1 MTREEFGFRAQA
13 LYPFPLDRGPPAA
26 YLWSL
31 VHNQASMPLSSSS
44 KPPFADLPPAPKAAI
59 KPFSDTRHGVTRTD
73 DYAWLRADNWQQMFK
88 DTSIL
93 DPEIRTHLE
102 AENAYMD
109 AAMADTAALQKQ
121 LFAEMKGRIKE
132 DDSSVPM
139 KDGPFAYGSAF
150 VTGGEQ
156 PRYFRIPRDG
166 DPKDESLRVVLLDGD
181 KEAADKA
188 YFRLAGLD
196 HSNDHKLGL
205 WGYDDKGSEYYT
217 LRIRDLESGQ
227 DLSDVLDNT
236 AGGGVWAP
244 DGKSFFYTLQDENH
258 RPSKVFHH
266 ILGTPQAQD
275 RLVYEEQDPGF
286 FMGVGGSLLDD
297 FIYIDIHDH
306 ETSEYRLLSTRDLT
320 AEPVLV
326 AEREEGIEY
335 SMTEGGDVFFILT
348 NADDAKDFKIVE
360 APVTAPGREHWKD
373 VVPHTPG
380 RLILSHMAY
389 ARHLVWLER
398 REGLPVIMIRDRV
411 SGEEHA
417 IDFAEEAYS
426 LGLQGAAEYDT
437 DTIRFSYSSMTTPSQ
452 LYDYNM
458 ATRERVLLKTQEV
471 PSGHNAQDYI
481 TRRVFARSHDGVEVP
496 VTLLYGKDTVL
507 DGSAPCLLYGYGA
520 YGVTI
525 PAGFNTSCLS
535 LVDRGFVYAIAHIR
549 GGKDKG
555 FSWYEDGKMEKKVN
569 TFKDFIAAADHLV
582 AEGFTAYDKII
593 AEGGSAGGML
603 MGAVANMAP
612 EKFAG
617 IIAAVPFVDV
627 LNTMLDDTLPLTP
640 PEWPEWGNPIESEEE
655 YRWIAAYSPYDN
667 VGKKRY
673 PPILALSG
681 LTDPRVTYWEPTKWV
696 AKLREKAPDAGP
708 YLLKTNMAAGHG
720 GKSGRFQRLEEVA
733 FEYAFAVKMA
743 GKM

>member
-1 MTREEFGFRAQA
+1 MSVFKN
-13 LYPFPLDRGPPAA
+13 LPSPPAA
-26 YLWSL
+26 A
-31 VHNQASMPLSSSS
+31 Q
-44 KPPFADLPPAPKAAI
+44 KPVT
-59 KPFSDTRHGVTRTD
+59 DTRHGITRTD

-93 DPEIRTHLE
+93 DPEIRGYLE

-109 AAMADTAALQKQ
+109 AAMADTKELQGQ

-132 DDSSVPM
+132 DDSSIPM

-166 DPKDESLRVVLLDGD
+166 SPKDETIRDLLLDGD
-181 KEAADKA
+181 KEAVGKD
-188 YFRLAGLD
+188 YFRLSGID
-196 HSNDHKLGL
+196 HTTDHAFGI

-217 LRIRDLESGQ
+217 LRIRDLQTKQ
-227 DLSDVLDNT
+227 DLDDVLENT

-266 ILGTPQAQD
+266 IVGQPQSSD
-275 RLVYEEQDPGF
+275 RLVYEETDPGF

-297 FIYIDIHDH
+297 FIFIDIHDH
-306 ETSEYRLLSTRDLT
+306 ETSEYRLLSTRELT
-320 AEPVLV
+320 AEPQLV
-326 AEREEGIEY
+326 AEREEGVEY
-335 SMTEGGDVFFILT
+335 SMTEGGDVFYILT
-348 NADDAKDFKIVE
+348 NADGAKDFKIVE
-360 APVTAPGREHWKD
+360 SPVTAPGKANWKE
-373 VVPHTPG
+373 VVPHEPG
-380 RLILSHMAY
+380 RLILNHMAF

-398 REGLPVIMIRDRV
+398 REGLPVIMIRDRK
-411 SGEEHA
+411 SGEEHSIA
-417 IDFAEEAYS
+417 FAEEAYS
-426 LGLQGAAEYDT
+426 LGLQGAAEYET
-437 DTIRFSYSSMTTPSQ
+437 DVIRFSYSSMTTPSQ
-452 LYDYNM
+452 LFDYNM
-458 ATRERVLLKTQEV
+458 ATRERTLLKTQEV
-471 PSGHNAQDYI
+471 PSGHKPEDYV
-481 TRRVFARSHDGVEVP
+481 TRRVFAEAHDGEKVP
-496 VTLLYGKDTVL
+496 VTLLYRKDTKL

-520 YGVTI
+520 YGITI
-525 PAGFNTSCLS
+525 PAGFNTNCLS
-535 LVDRGFVYAIAHIR
+535 LADRGFVYAIAHIR

-569 TFKDFIAAADHLV
+569 TFKDFISAADHLV
-582 AEGFTAYDKII
+582 KEQFTSYDRII

-603 MGAVANMAP
+603 MGAIANMAP

-667 VGKKRY
+667 VEKKAY
-673 PPILALSG
+673 PPIIALSG
-681 LTDPRVTYWEPTKWV
+681 LTDPRVTYWEPTKWI
-696 AKLREKAPDAGP
+696 ARLRATAPEAGP
-708 YLLKTNMAAGHG
+708 FLLKTNMAAGHG
-720 GKSGRFQRLEEVA
+720 GKSGRFQRLEEIA
-733 FEYAFAVKMA
+733 FEYAYAIKVA

>member
-1 MTREEFGFRAQA
+1 MSVFRN
-13 LYPFPLDRGPPAA
+13 LPAA
-26 YLWSL
+26 PS
-31 VHNQASMPLSSSS
+31 VAQ
-44 KPPFADLPPAPKAAI
+44 KPV
-59 KPFSDTRHGVTRTD
+59 SDTRHGITRTD
-73 DYAWLRADNWQQMFK
+73 DYAWLRADNWQAMFK

-93 DPEIRTHLE
+93 DPEIRTYLE

-109 AAMADTAALQKQ
+109 AAMADTAELQKT

-132 DDSSVPM
+132 DDSSIPM

-166 DPKDESLRVVLLDGD
+166 DPKDEGLRELLLDGD
-181 KEAADKA
+181 MEATGKD
-188 YFRLAGLD
+188 YFRLSGID
-196 HSNDHKLGL
+196 HTTDHAFGI
-205 WGYDDKGSEYYT
+205 WGYDDKGSEYFT
-217 LRIRDLESGQ
+217 LRVRDLKTKQ
-227 DLSDVLDNT
+227 DLDDVLENT

-266 ILGTPQAQD
+266 IVGQPQSED
-275 RLVYEEQDPGF
+275 RLVYEETDPGF

-306 ETSEYRLLSTRDLT
+306 ETSEYRLLSTKDLT
-320 AEPVLV
+320 AEPQLV
-326 AEREEGIEY
+326 AEREEGVEY
-335 SMTEGGDVFFILT
+335 SMTEGGDVFYILT
-348 NADDAKDFKIVE
+348 NADGAKDFKIVE
-360 APVTAPGREHWKD
+360 APVSAPGKANWKEL
-373 VVPHTPG
+373 VPHEPG
-380 RLILSHMAY
+380 RLILNHMAF

-398 REGLPVIMIRDRV
+398 REGLPVIMIRDRK
-411 SGEEHA
+411 SGEEHSIA
-417 IDFAEEAYS
+417 FAEEAYS

-437 DTIRFSYSSMTTPSQ
+437 DVIRFSYSSMTTPSQ
-452 LYDYNM
+452 LFDYNM
-458 ATRERVLLKTQEV
+458 ATRERTLLKTQEV
-471 PSGHNAQDYI
+471 PSGHNPEDYV
-481 TRRVFARSHDGVEVP
+481 TRRVFAEAHDGEKVP
-496 VTLLYGKDTVL
+496 VTLLYRKDTKL

-520 YGVTI
+520 YGITI
-525 PAGFNTSCLS
+525 PAGFNTNCLS
-535 LVDRGFVYAIAHIR
+535 LADRGFVYAIAHIR

-569 TFKDFIAAADHLV
+569 TFKDFISAADHLV
-582 AEGFTAYDKII
+582 KEKFTSFDRII

-667 VGKKRY
+667 VEKKPY
-673 PPILALSG
+673 PPIIALSG
-681 LTDPRVTYWEPTKWV
+681 LTDPRVTYWEPTKWI
-696 AKLREKAPDAGP
+696 AKLRAIAPEAGP
-708 YLLKTNMAAGHG
+708 FLLKTNMAAGHG
-720 GKSGRFQRLEEVA
+720 GKSGRFQRLEEIA
-733 FEYAFAVKMA
+733 FEYAYAIKVA

>member
-1 MTREEFGFRAQA
+1 MF
-13 LYPFPLDRGPPAA
+13 PFPEGFPLSVFKNLPSPPAVA
-26 YLWSL
+26 K
-31 VHNQASMPLSSSS
+31 
-44 KPPFADLPPAPKAAI
+44 KPV
-59 KPFSDTRHGVTRTD
+59 SDTRHGITRTD

-93 DPEIRTHLE
+93 DPEIRSYLE
-102 AENAYMD
+102 AENGYME
-109 AAMADTAALQKQ
+109 AAMADTKELQGQ

-132 DDSSVPM
+132 DDSSIPM

-166 DPKDESLRVVLLDGD
+166 SPKDETIRDLLLDGD
-181 KEAADKA
+181 KEAVGKD
-188 YFRLAGLD
+188 YFRLSGIDHTTD
-196 HSNDHKLGL
+196 HSFGI

-217 LRIRDLESGQ
+217 LRIRDLATKQ
-227 DLSDVLDNT
+227 DLDDVLENT

-266 ILGTPQAQD
+266 IVGQPQSAD
-275 RLVYEEQDPGF
+275 RLVYEEKDPGF

-297 FIYIDIHDH
+297 FIFIDIHDH
-306 ETSEYRLLSTRDLT
+306 ETSEYRLLSTKDLT

-326 AEREEGIEY
+326 AEREEGVEY
-335 SMTEGGDVFFILT
+335 SMTEGGDVFYILT

-360 APVTAPGREHWKD
+360 APVTAPGRENWKEL
-373 VVPHTPG
+373 VPHEPG
-380 RLILSHMAY
+380 RLILNHMAF

-398 REGLPVIMIRDRV
+398 REGLPVIMIRDRK
-411 SGEEHA
+411 SAEEHSIA
-417 IDFAEEAYS
+417 FAEEAYS
-426 LGLQGAAEYDT
+426 LGLQGAAEYET
-437 DTIRFSYSSMTTPSQ
+437 DVIRFSYSSMTTPSQ
-452 LYDYNM
+452 LFDYNM
-458 ATRERVLLKTQEV
+458 ATRERTLLKTQEV
-471 PSGHNAQDYI
+471 PSGHKPEDYV
-481 TRRVFARSHDGVEVP
+481 TRRVFAEAHDREKVP
-496 VTLLYGKDTVL
+496 VTLLYRRDTKL

-520 YGVTI
+520 YGITI
-525 PAGFNTSCLS
+525 PAGFNTNCLS

-555 FSWYEDGKMEKKVN
+555 FSWYEDGKMEKKGN
-569 TFKDFIAAADHLV
+569 TFKDFISAADHLV
-582 AEGFTAYDKII
+582 KEGFTAYDRII

-667 VGKKRY
+667 VAAKAY
-673 PPILALSG
+673 PPIIALSG
-681 LTDPRVTYWEPTKWV
+681 LTDPRVTYWEPTKWI
-696 AKLREKAPDAGP
+696 ARLRATAPDAGP
-708 YLLKTNMAAGHG
+708 FLLKTNMAAGHG
-720 GKSGRFQRLEEVA
+720 GKSGRFQRLEEIA
-733 FEYAFAVKMA
+733 FEYAYAIKVA